1 MPVIHLVRHGQASAA
16 GADYDVLSELGHRQA
31 AVIGAELARRGLREP
46 VVACG
51 TLRRQRETAAG
62 VMAEADI
69 GGAEPAVDARWNEY
83 DHLELLRRYPVP
95 EAEALDGPR
104 GVQAAVDRGLRAW
117 MEDPDIP
124 DTDGWKSFAAGAAAA
139 LDELAAGLGGGR
151 DAVVVTSGG
160 VLAAVAGALLGVPP
174 AGIVAL
180 NRVAVNGAITTI
192 TAGRSGLSLLAYNDH
207 AHFMGERRSLL
218 TYR

>member
-16 GADYDVLSELGHRQA
+16 GADYDVLSDLGHRQA
-31 AVIGAELARRGLREP
+31 AVIGAELARRGPRDP
-46 VVACG
+46 VVAFG
-51 TLRRQRETAAG
+51 TLRRQRETAA
-62 VMAEADI
+62 VLMAAAGLAGEVAQ
-69 GGAEPAVDARWNEY
+69 DARWNEY

-95 EAEALDGPR
+95 EGEAADGPR

-117 MEDPDIP
+117 MDDP

-139 LDELAAGLGGGR
+139 LDELAAGLGSGR

-160 VLAAVAGALLGVPP
+160 VLAAVCGALLGAPP

-180 NRVAVNGAITTI
+180 NRVAVNGAITTV